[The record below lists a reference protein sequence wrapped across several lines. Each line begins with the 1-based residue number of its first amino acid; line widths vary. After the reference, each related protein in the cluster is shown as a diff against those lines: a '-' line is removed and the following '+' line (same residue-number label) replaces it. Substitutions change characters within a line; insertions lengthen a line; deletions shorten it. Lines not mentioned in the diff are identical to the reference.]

1 MSPAQTRQDRLR
13 ALMSEHNLTRGDIA
27 RMLGLTPRQ
36 GGSHGTVD
44 MWLSGGRNI
53 PASKLELIEIK
64 AAQLRDALESTQ

>member
-1 MSPAQTRQDRLR
+1 MKLAQARLDRLR
-13 ALMSEHNLTRGDIA
+13 ALMSEHSLTRGDIA
-27 RMLGLTPRQ
+27 RMLGLTPRH

-64 AAQLRDALESTQ
+64 AAQLREGVAK